1 MPASNPF
8 QPFSNIPNSLT
19 ITWTVGL
26 LVALMGVEVGLAVGF
41 FETRS
46 VGLVVGTA
54 GLRVGLLLG
63 LFVTLT
69 DGFPD
74 GFLVVGK
81 IGLVVG
87 FVVGRDDGD
96 IGFEVGFIVG
106 LDVDTPDC

>member
-1 MPASNPF
+1 MILFGAA
-8 QPFSNIPNSLT
+8 
-19 ITWTVGL
+19 VGL
-26 LVALMGVEVGLAVGF
+26 LEGF
-41 FETRS
+41 F
-46 VGLVVGTA
+46 VGTA

-96 IGFEVGFIVG
+96 IGLEVGFIVG
-106 LDVDTPDC
+106 RDVDIPDC